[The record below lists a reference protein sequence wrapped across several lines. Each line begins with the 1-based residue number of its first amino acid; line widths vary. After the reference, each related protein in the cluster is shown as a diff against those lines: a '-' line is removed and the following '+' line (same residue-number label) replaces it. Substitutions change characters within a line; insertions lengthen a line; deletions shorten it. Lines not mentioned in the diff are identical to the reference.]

1 MGRLVFKDIA
11 LPVTSKR
18 AFLFRTALFK
28 AQGTRHKV
36 QVRHKVQ
43 GTRHKVQ
50 VRHKAQETRRQVKKS
65 KKKGTRVESLVPW
78 YLVSVFSSFLGS
90 WLLILGSFLCLV
102 PCLLNLT
109 EGLVFQNLK
118 LHASVHLT
126 SFVGFVCSHWFGFTI
141 TLRGYATFRNT
152 FRNNVLTY

>member
-18 AFLFRTALFK
+18 AFLFRRTLFK
-28 AQGTRHKV
+28 AQGT
-36 QVRHKVQ
+36 
-43 GTRHKVQ
+43 
-50 VRHKAQETRRQVKKS
+50 RHKAQETRRQVKES

-118 LHASVHLT
+118 LHSSVHLT
-126 SFVGFVCSHWFGFTI
+126 SFVGFVCGHWFGFTI

>member
-18 AFLFRTALFK
+18 AFLFRRTLFK
-28 AQGTRHKV
+28 A
-36 QVRHKVQ
+36 Q

-50 VRHKAQETRRQVKKS
+50 VRHKAQETRRQVKE
-65 KKKGTRVESLVPW
+65 TRRKAQELNLLCLGILFLSFLFLSWLLALDPWIFLVPCALSLVP
-78 YLVSVFSSFLGS
+78 YRR
-90 WLLILGSFLCLV
+90 
-102 PCLLNLT
+102 
-109 EGLVFQNLK
+109 LVFQNFK
-118 LHASVHLT
+118 LHASVQLT
-126 SFVGFVCSHWFGFTI
+126 SFVGFVCGHWFGFTI